1 MNDGAGN
8 GLRGRMSKAN
18 DGRVRVYASEKH
30 VDESNCGTG
39 FKNVTCML
47 ENI

>member
-8 GLRGRMSKAN
+8 GLRRRSRVN
-18 DGRVRVYASEKH
+18 DRRVCVYASGKH
-30 VDESNCGTG
+30 VDESNCGMW
-39 FKNVTCML
+39 FKTQTCML